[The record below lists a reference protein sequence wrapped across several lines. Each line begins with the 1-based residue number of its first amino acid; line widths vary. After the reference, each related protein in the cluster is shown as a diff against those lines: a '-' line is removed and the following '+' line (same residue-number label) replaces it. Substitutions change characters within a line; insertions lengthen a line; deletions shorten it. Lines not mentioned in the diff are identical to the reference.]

1 MVLSN
6 GVKGSG
12 KSAFGVFSE
21 PKTASDYLYDKKA
34 KTTFCL
40 ANKCIPSRKVNT
52 ESNLLLLNRANNL
65 KYYPCKNFFNK
76 ANLNVNLIT
85 KLDLK
90 DVPVIANFSDNAV
103 PTTVT
108 QSAIPF
114 LDYNIDPNGLLF
126 GNTICGVNN
135 YVSFMVY
142 NPRYQT
148 INPTHI
154 NNL

>member
-1 MVLSN
+1 MILSN
-6 GVKGSG
+6 GIKGSG
-12 KSAFGVFSE
+12 KSAFGLFSE
-21 PKTASDYLYDKKA
+21 PQTAGDYLYDKKA

-90 DVPVIANFSDNAV
+90 DVAVIANFSGNAV

-114 LDYNIDPNGLLF
+114 LDYNIDPSGVLF

-148 INPTHI
+148 INLTHI